1 MLIKVFSNIEFSIDN
16 MRRDLIAL
24 PEDSR
29 VWVYAADKEISDH
42 VSDIIKEQLYDF
54 SLQWRSHGQEL
65 DCYAQLFHQQFL
77 VFVADSSA
85 LPSGCSID
93 SSVHVIK
100 ELSQQHGIDFFNR
113 MVFQYFEDEH
123 IRNIKKSDLK
133 DAYNKGMITNE
144 TLFFNNLVTSKSEF
158 INDWII
164 PLSDSWHSK
173 FV

>member
-29 VWVYAADKEISDH
+29 VWVYAADKEITDN
-42 VSDIIKEQLYDF
+42 VSDLIKEQLYEF
-54 SLQWRSHGQEL
+54 SLQWKSHGQEL
-65 DCYAQLFHQQFL
+65 DCYAQLFHHQFI

-100 ELSQQHGIDFFNR
+100 ELSRQYGLDFFNR
-113 MVFQYFEDEH
+113 MVFQYFDEEH
-123 IRNIKKSDLK
+123 IKNIKKSELK
-133 DAYNKGMITNE
+133 NAYDERLINKE
-144 TLFFNNLVTSKSEF
+144 TLFFNNLVTNKTEF
-158 INDWII
+158 INNWII
-164 PLSDSWHSK
+164 PLSDSWHAK